1 MRSVIAA
8 IAGVFGALLVAN
20 MLGVASAEAPTVPP
34 LRTVS
39 VGGVAKVAIAQNAD
53 AATATAVYRQGMAAA
68 VTDGESKAAFLAS
81 KGGATLGAVQ
91 SLTEAGGYIGCT
103 GGGESEYVQYQGEQ
117 PDFPSPAGG
126 GGPVRLSAGASP
138 PPAAP
143 TIRRPTKK
151 RRKHRTPPAKKAAAA
166 GCTLTA
172 QVSLVYSIS

>member
-1 MRSVIAA
+1 
-8 IAGVFGALLVAN
+8 

-117 PDFPSPAGG
+117 PDFPSPAAG

-138 PPAAP
+138 RPAVP
-143 TIRRPTKK
+143 ETRRPIKK